1 METAA
6 RRDHRWGRIARF
18 DQVSTCT
25 AEDGLKWAIGHPHL
39 SPLSTGLR
47 IHSKPLGNDL
57 AVQPHQRPWSRDAFV
72 QINIRVTRN
81 ASAQP
86 SSPVTSDIYSHD
98 TALHSIT
105 PYHAII
111 PTQHSTAQ
119 HSMA

>member
-39 SPLSTGLR
+39 SPLSTDYGYTRNLYV
-47 IHSKPLGNDL
+47 GNDL

-86 SSPVTSDIYSHD
+86 SSPVT
-98 TALHSIT
+98 
-105 PYHAII
+105 
-111 PTQHSTAQ
+111 TAQ
-119 HSMA
+119 HSSLSTYLIMALSPAHLLHRSWL